1 MSVEGT
7 LPSLPMKFPA
17 IVGLGILF
25 SILSATAAPRE
36 WTDHATG
43 RKVTGE
49 FVSLDGDQ
57 VTLSIN
63 GKEYKLP
70 VAKLSPDDQAYLKVV
85 GEMPAPAPAATPE
98 AAPAAST
105 KSTSK
110 VQGPVEVDGSSY
122 YYYIPASAPAGVKL
136 PLLTYTG
143 SLGADANTVKSMIEG
158 AEICGWMVACCVQS
172 SNRVDPEL
180 NQTHLA
186 KVVKHM
192 VANQPVDPKRLY
204 FSGHSGGARM
214 AFRGCK
220 RLDGAGVIA
229 YIAGAQDDEIS
240 RTDRYFIISGATD
253 YNRYDTA
260 TTFAA
265 ARKVSAY
272 RLHTSGHNNGP
283 GWLMTE
289 GMMWLQSFWDVD
301 TQNTAPSRAAFE
313 AASIAWIEKTT
324 ASAPHRAAWWARFL
338 KTQGVSAPHQ
348 AKIASLDVEL
358 SQTPSNEAYI
368 KGIADIEEFADDVL
382 AKISIYSEKGHTTP
396 EIQKK
401 CDKMLE
407 THAETPWIKEI
418 FTALK
423 DKTGN

>member
-1 MSVEGT
+1 
-7 LPSLPMKFPA
+7 MKFTVIA
-17 IVGLGILF
+17 GLGLLF
-25 SILSATAAPRE
+25 SILSADAAPRE
-36 WTDHATG
+36 WTDKATG

-49 FVSLDGDQ
+49 FVSLEGDQ

-63 GKEYKLP
+63 GKEFKMP
-70 VAKLSPDDQAYLKVV
+70 VAKLSADDQAYLKVV
-85 GEMPAPAPAATPE
+85 GEMPAPAPTAAPEATP
-98 AAPAAST
+98 AAPA

-122 YYYIPASAPAGVKL
+122 FYYIPASAPEGAKL

-143 SLGADANTVKSMIEG
+143 ALGADANTVKSMIEG

-180 NQTHLA
+180 NQTHLG

-260 TTFAA
+260 TTYAA

-272 RLHTSGHNNGP
+272 RLHTEGHTNGP

-289 GMMWLQSFWDVD
+289 GMMWLQSSWDVD
-301 TQNTAPSRAAFE
+301 TQSTGPARSAFE
-313 AASIAWIEKTT
+313 AASIAWIEKTKG
-324 ASAPHRAAWWARFL
+324 SAPHRAAWWARFL
-338 KTQGVSAPHQ
+338 KTQGVGAPHQ
-348 AKIASLDVEL
+348 AKIAELNATFSLV
-358 SQTPSNEAYI
+358 PANEAYI
-368 KGIADIEEFADDVL
+368 KGIADIEEFADSVL

-401 CDKMLE
+401 CDKMVE
-407 THAETPWIKEI
+407 AHADTPWIKDV

-423 DKTGN
+423 NKTGN